1 MIFVNE
7 GPARFW
13 ASESLSVVHT
23 TSMFWLD
30 NLSIFQVRVS
40 PLVEEFR
47 VVQKFS

>member
-7 GPARFW
+7 GPARLW

-30 NLSIFQVRVS
+30 NLSI
-40 PLVEEFR
+40 L
-47 VVQKFS
+47 